1 MNQIEKMDKKITKKL
16 QNKPKE
22 VTRHTSLIQPPGQ
35 PNYVF
40 MLEEFV
46 LRAEEN
52 CCGIENDLIRQLA
65 TKNSMKS
72 FHNNKVCLLLYYCSM
87 LSMFERA
94 LENSTCFTT
103 RISNT
108 MKFEFVGLYF

>member
-52 CCGIENDLIRQLA
+52 CCGIENDLIRQAA

-72 FHNNKVCLLLYYCSM
+72 FHNNKVCLLLYYYCSM
-87 LSMFERA
+87 LSILFEGKIV
-94 LENSTCFTT
+94 LNE
-103 RISNT
+103 
-108 MKFEFVGLYF
+108 